1 MTNTTELKH
10 MFWTSLADS
19 PFLFLGLDA
28 DPHTAVPMTAQLDK
42 EANHAIWFFTKK
54 DHTFAGGGPATATY
68 ADKAHQMFAR
78 FSGRLTQELSRER
91 VDTLWDNTAAA
102 WYDRGKDD
110 PNLLLLRMDLTGEA
124 EIWNSDLGFLDNT
137 KMLLG
142 FDVRDEAMK
151 EHTETML

>member
-10 MFWTSLADS
+10 LFWTSLADS
-19 PFLFLGLDA
+19 PFLFLQLDA

-54 DHTFAGGGPATATY
+54 DHVFAAGGPATATY
-68 ADKAHQMFAR
+68 ADKGHQMFAR
-78 FSGRLTQELSRER
+78 FSGHLVHELSGER
-91 VDTLWDNTAAA
+91 IDALYDNTVAA
-102 WYDRGKDD
+102 WYDRGKQD
-110 PNLLLLRMDLTGEA
+110 PSLLLLRMNLTGEA

-142 FDVRDEAMK
+142 FDVQEEAKK
-151 EHTETML
+151 EHTETTL